1 MASGISRGT
10 VVMSWLKALAAVSVL
25 AAQTVLTTSLMP
37 AFAADMPKDYRR
49 EPLPLPDRPLPRTYD
64 INSGWYLRGDL
75 GYGWGKINGT
85 QSATGF
91 PNTSSNGLGNAP
103 TGGIGFGIK
112 RGWIRTDVTAD
123 YLSDMKYRG
132 TIAAPDDVTA
142 KMSAWSMLLNGYLDL
157 GSWYRVSPYLGGGI
171 GAARV
176 KTSDYQ
182 STAAPPFTG
191 GLSSAQWNFAWA
203 AMAGVGFAVTPNIV
217 ADVGYRY
224 LNLGD
229 TKSATDASGAM
240 TFKNIAAH
248 EVRVGLRWSFDD
260 LPVPR

>member
-1 MASGISRGT
+1 
-10 VVMSWLKALAAVSVL
+10 MSWLKALAASTVM
-25 AAQTVLTTSLMP
+25 AAQITTAITTSM
-37 AFAADMPKDYRR
+37 AADMPKGYPG
-49 EPLPLPDRPLPRTYD
+49 EPLPLPGRPLQRSFD

-85 QSATGF
+85 QSAAGF
-91 PNTSSNGLGNAP
+91 PSTTSNSLGSAP

-132 TIAAPDDVTA
+132 TVATPDDVTA

-157 GSWYRVSPYLGGGI
+157 GSWYRVSPYLGAGV

-176 KTSDYQ
+176 KASDYQ
-182 STAAPPFTG
+182 STVAPPFTG
-191 GLSSAQWNFAWA
+191 GSNSQWNFAWA
-203 AMAGVGFAVTPNIV
+203 AMAGVGFAVSPNLI

-229 TKSATDASGAM
+229 TKSATDATGAM

>member
-1 MASGISRGT
+1 
-10 VVMSWLKALAAVSVL
+10 MSWLKALAAGSVL
-25 AAQTVLTTSLMP
+25 AAQITTAITMSMMP
-37 AFAADMPKDYRR
+37 ASAADVPNGYPR
-49 EPLPLPDRPLPRTYD
+49 EPLPLPSRPLLRSYE
-64 INSGWYLRGDL
+64 NSGWYLRGDL

-85 QSATGF
+85 QSAAGF
-91 PNTSSNGLGNAP
+91 PSTTSNSLGNAP

-112 RGWIRTDVTAD
+112 RNWIRTDVTAD

-132 TIAAPDDVTA
+132 TVATPDDVTA
-142 KMSAWSMLLNGYLDL
+142 KMSAWSVLLNGYLDL
-157 GSWYRVSPYLGGGI
+157 GSWYRVSPYIGGGI
-171 GAARV
+171 GTARV

-182 STAAPPFTG
+182 STVAPPFTT
-191 GLSSAQWNFAWA
+191 GLSNSQWNFAWA
-203 AMAGVGFAVTPNIV
+203 AMAGVGFAVSPNLM